1 MLKVKDD
8 LNMSI
13 FSAADYDDHEQ
24 VVFFSDQDT
33 GLKAIVAIHSTALGP
48 AVGGCRM
55 WNYPTEQ
62 DAIDDVLRLSKGMS
76 LKNAM
81 ADLGLGGGKSVI
93 IGDPLTDKT
102 PELFKAF
109 GRYIDRLGGHYITAE
124 DVGIEVDDMQI
135 VATQTK
141 YVAGLET
148 GDHPSGDPSPYTAHG
163 VFYGIKA
170 AVRHRLGKK
179 DLGGLTVLVQ
189 GLGHVGYRLC
199 RELHEAGAKLV
210 VTDINQG
217 NVDRVVTEFAAKAV
231 GPEAIFEQPGDV
243 FAPCALGAV
252 LDDHTVLKLKVP
264 VIAGAANNQLGRDH
278 NGEELRRL
286 GILYAPDY
294 IINAGGIIQV
304 ANEVHGRDTDVV
316 EGMKKVEEIYGTL
329 MEVFDEA
336 DKEGKPTNQIADTIA
351 ERRIEKARTKKS

>member
-1 MLKVKDD
+1 MLQIKDGAP
-8 LNMSI
+8 MSV
-13 FSAADYDDHEQ
+13 FSAVDYDNHEQ

-33 GLKAIVAIHSTALGP
+33 GLKAIVAIHSTVLGP

-55 WNYPTEQ
+55 WNYASEQ

-93 IGDPLTDKT
+93 IGDPHTEKT
-102 PELFKAF
+102 PELFRAF
-109 GRYIDRLGGHYITAE
+109 GRMLDRLGGHYITAE
-124 DVGIEVDDMQI
+124 DVGIDVADMQI

-163 VFYGIKA
+163 VFYGIRA
-170 AVRHRLGKK
+170 AVEHRLGKK
-179 DLGGLTVLVQ
+179 DLSGLTVLVQ
-189 GLGHVGYRLC
+189 GLGHVGYNLC
-199 RELHEAGAKLV
+199 RELNEAGANLV
-210 VTDINQG
+210 VTDIDRD
-217 NVDRVVTEFAAKAV
+217 NVDRVTSEFGAKAV
-231 GPEAIFEQPGDV
+231 EPDAIFEQQGDV
-243 FAPCALGAV
+243 FAPCALGAI
-252 LDDHTVLKLKVP
+252 LNDHTILKLKVP
-264 VIAGAANNQLGRDH
+264 VVAGAANNQLKRNH

-294 IINAGGIIQV
+294 VINAGGIIQV
-304 ANEVHGRDTDVV
+304 ANEVYGRDTNVG
-316 EGMKKVEEIYGTL
+316 EGMRKVEEVYGTL
-329 MEVFDEA
+329 MEVFNEA

-351 ERRIEKARTKKS
+351 GRRIEAARKK